1 MNNQKVLYKNSENK
15 MICGVCAGLAEYFN
29 MDVSIVRLITIL
41 LAFSVGSGV
50 IAYIAAAVILPEKSA
65 VMGGQGTQ
73 TNDCNSYNEYNEYD
87 NK

>member
-29 MDVSIVRLITIL
+29 MDVSVIRLITVL

-50 IAYIAAAVILPEKSA
+50 IAYLVAAVILPEKSA
-65 VMGGQGTQ
+65 VMGGTQ
-73 TNDCNSYNEYNEYD
+73 NVDDHNSYNEYNSFD

>member
-29 MDVSIVRLITIL
+29 MDVSVIRLITVL

-50 IAYIAAAVILPEKSA
+50 IAYLVAAVILPEKSA
-65 VMGGQGTQ
+65 VMGGTQ
-73 TNDCNSYNEYNEYD
+73 NVDDHNSYNEYNSSD